1 VEDNAAGA
9 VSVHDRMPE
18 WMADSGAPLAARPSS
33 LTPQQWGILAFLLS
47 EVAFFG
53 TLITVYLHFLGM
65 DNTGP
70 TPQILALPLVIFNTI
85 CLLSSSFTVHRADK
99 TLQSGARG
107 WFVCWWSATII
118 LGIVFLSGTGFEW
131 RDLIQEHDL
140 TISTNLFGST
150 YYTLVGFHAL
160 HVTIGV
166 IIMLTVLGLAVRR
179 RLTAESR
186 PGVELISWYWHFVD
200 AVWVVVFT
208 VVYVLGR

>member
-1 VEDNAAGA
+1 
-9 VSVHDRMPE
+9 
-18 WMADSGAPLAARPSS
+18 
-33 LTPQQWGILAFLLS
+33 
-47 EVAFFG
+47 
-53 TLITVYLHFLGM
+53 LIAVYLHFLGM

-85 CLLSSSFTVHRADK
+85 CLLSSSFTVHLADK
-99 TLQSGARG
+99 SLQSGARG
-107 WFVCWWSATII
+107 WFLCWWSATIL
-118 LGIVFLSGTGFEW
+118 LGIVFLSGTGYEW
-131 RDLIQEHDL
+131 RNLIQEHDL

-160 HVTIGV
+160 HVTVGV

-179 RLTAESR
+179 RLTMESR

-200 AVWVVVFT
+200 GVWVVVFT